1 MSSTSDTVRVLHVD
15 DEPGFS
21 DLTAEFLE
29 RQDDRFV
36 VETASDAGEGRQRLA
51 TADFDCVVSDYEMPG
66 MDGIEFLTAVRE
78 EHPDLPFVL
87 FTGKG
92 SETIAS
98 DAISAGVTDYLQ
110 KGTGTDQYELLANR
124 ITNAVSQVRAERR
137 LDEERRRFQ
146 ALFENLSQAV
156 VEVEWDGGT
165 PVVEHVNP
173 GFTEVF
179 GYDADEI
186 VGE

>member
-21 DLTAEFLE
+21 ELAAEFLE
-29 RQDDRFV
+29 RQDDRLV
-36 VETASDAGEGRQRLA
+36 AETASEAGEGRQRLA

-124 ITNAVSQVRAERR
+124 VENAVATRRAEQRASSR
-137 LDEERRRFQ
+137 SRELRQVLDTVT
-146 ALFENLSQAV
+146 AAV
-156 VEVEWDGGT
+156 VRVDGEGRVVFANDRAAAMFDIEPGGDWDG
-165 PVVEHVNP
+165 
-173 GFTEVF
+173 
-179 GYDADEI
+179 
-186 VGE
+186 